1 MDPAHVA
8 RTLRAALEAH
18 SRLPGVE
25 IRDDATLDGRIGLDS
40 FALVE
45 ALTDVEDQLGVTL
58 DPARLA
64 EVRGM
69 TFARLAQLLAETAA

>member
-25 IRDDATLDGRIGLDS
+25 IRDDAPLDGRLGLDS

-45 ALTDVEDQLGVTL
+45 ALTDVEDELGIAI

-64 EVRGM
+64 DLRGM
-69 TFARLAQLLAETAA
+69 SFAQLVQLLAESAA